1 MDLLARTWG
10 MWVARGIASIVF
22 GVLTVVWPR
31 ASIAAIVILFGIYAF
46 ADGVVLLGFAF
57 RAEGQKAAY
66 VLRGLLSVAAGVV
79 TFLYP
84 GLTALSLYVLIGVWA
99 LAAGAAELAIAFA
112 IRKDVAN
119 IGGLVFAGVLSFACG
134 IALLALPLA
143 GMVALVGLIAGYA
156 IVNGVVLITAGVR
169 IHNLFGPMHTT

>member
-1 MDLLARTWG
+1 MDLLGRIWG
-10 MWVARGIASIVF
+10 MWVARGIASILF
-22 GVLTVVWPR
+22 GVLTIVWPR
-31 ASIAAIVILFGIYAF
+31 ASIAAIILLFGIYAL

-57 RAEGQKAAY
+57 RAEGRKAAY
-66 VLRGLLSVAAGVV
+66 VARGLLSIAAGVV

-99 LAAGAAELAIAFA
+99 LTAGAAELAIAFA

-119 IGGLVFAGVLSFACG
+119 VGGLVLAGVLSFACG

-143 GMVALVGLIAGYA
+143 GMVALVGLIAAYA
-156 IVNGVVLITAGVR
+156 IVNGAVLITAGVR
-169 IHNLFGPMHTT
+169 IHSLFGSMHPT